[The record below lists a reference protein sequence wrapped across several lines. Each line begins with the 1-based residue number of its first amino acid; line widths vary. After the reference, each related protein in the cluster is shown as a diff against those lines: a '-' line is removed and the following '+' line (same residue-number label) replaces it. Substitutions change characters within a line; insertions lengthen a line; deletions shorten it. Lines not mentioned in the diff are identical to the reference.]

1 MNNIY
6 KVCDIMNN
14 NISKI
19 IGEKISKLRKEKG
32 ISLSKLAELAK
43 ISKSTL
49 SSIESGN
56 ANPTISTLWAIADA
70 LNVPFGELL
79 PKEFN
84 EVDESGITVKLI
96 EQSEGKPKIEVYLMK
111 LEPNS
116 VREAKPHKKGVIE
129 KVLVIK
135 GKMVV
140 GSKSSPKC
148 LKVGEEI
155 EFCGD
160 VPHIYKALD
169 EEVSAIVV
177 LYYFPMEIVK
187 IKSLF

>member
-1 MNNIY
+1 MD
-6 KVCDIMNN
+6 KHDK
-14 NISKI
+14 SLTKI
-19 IGEKISKLRKEKG
+19 IGKTISKLRKERG

-49 SSIESGN
+49 SAIESGN
-56 ANPTISTLWAIADA
+56 TNPTISTLWAIADA

-111 LEPNS
+111 LKPNS

-129 KVLVIK
+129 KVLVVK
-135 GKMVV
+135 GCMVV
-140 GSKSSPKC
+140 GSKSSPKL

-177 LYYFPMEIVK
+177 VIYPPMEIVK

>member
-1 MNNIY
+1 
-6 KVCDIMNN
+6 MNN

-19 IGEKISKLRKEKG
+19 IGEKISKLRKEKE
-32 ISLSKLAELAK
+32 ISLSKLAEVAK

-70 LNVPFGELL
+70 LNVSFGELL

-84 EVDESGITVKLI
+84 KVDESGITVKLI

-111 LEPNS
+111 LKPNS

-140 GSKSSPKC
+140 GPLNYPKR

-160 VPHIYKALD
+160 VSHIYKALD

-177 LYYFPMEIVK
+177 VIYPPMEIVK

>member
-1 MNNIY
+1 
-6 KVCDIMNN
+6 MNN

-19 IGEKISKLRKEKG
+19 IGKRISKLRKEKG

-56 ANPTISTLWAIADA
+56 ANPTISTLWAIGDA

-96 EQSEGKPKIEVYLMK
+96 EQSENKKIEVYLMK
-111 LEPNS
+111 LKANS

-129 KVLVIK
+129 RVLVVK
-135 GKMVV
+135 GEMIV
-140 GSKSSPKC
+140 GSKSSPKH

-160 VPHIYKALD
+160 VPHIYKALNK
-169 EEVSAIVV
+169 EVSAVV
-177 LYYFPMEIVK
+177 VIIYSPTEIVK